1 MKLDETIQKNY
12 EELFYSC
19 TNERQRVSLERIHKA
34 CNFLQEQGIAISPVR
49 LEGYCV
55 DHGWG
60 GPKAQSIRNSS
71 FLLGYVKFRAS
82 GQVLHTRPNALKAPP
97 PIPDETLRAY
107 VQLLEEERNQAVA
120 ARLRILKGLRSI
132 PGVPIDEFIRLGFG
146 GTPSSE
152 PHKTGVKLTQDAK
165 AAILK
170 LFNPQH
176 LLDCGLRLERDRV
189 RHTLTGNVLLEKS
202 HVLALKALVQEAS
215 DGSPPS
221 KDEIDKDRDQTML
234 DDHSQQLLS

>member
-1 MKLDETIQKNY
+1 MKLNETIQKNY
-12 EELFYSC
+12 EELYYSC

-34 CNFLQEQGIAISPVR
+34 CNYLQEQGIAISPIP
-49 LEGYCV
+49 LERYCV

-71 FLLGYVKFRAS
+71 FLTGYVKFRAS
-82 GQVLHTRPNALKAPP
+82 GQVLHTRPQSKKAPP

-107 VQLLEEERNQAVA
+107 VQLLEEERSQAVA

-146 GTPSSE
+146 GAPSSE
-152 PHKTGVKLTQDAK
+152 PTQAGAKLTPDAK
-165 AAILK
+165 GAILK

-176 LLDCGLRLERDRV
+176 LLDCGLKLERDRV

-202 HVLALKALVQEAS
+202 HVMALKALVQSVSE
-215 DGSPPS
+215 GSPP
-221 KDEIDKDRDQTML
+221 DKDKISKGEDQPML
-234 DDHSQQLLS
+234 DDHSQ